1 MDSKL
6 LGYCWFG
13 GRTCI
18 GIVII
23 ETAYSNEIKA
33 YIGTVA
39 GLDEKSDIEYIIDW
53 GITFPIEEATSIV
66 EKFGTKLT

>member
-13 GRTCI
+13 GIKCI
-18 GIVII
+18 GVVLI
-23 ETAYSNEIKA
+23 ETKYSKEIKA
-33 YIGTVA
+33 YISSVA
-39 GLDEKSDIEYIIDW
+39 GLDEKSDIEYVINW
-53 GITFPIEEATSIV
+53 GVPFPVEEATSII